1 MRAIYYPFVKSEL
14 AKNIIVLGESAK
26 HLQVVRIRPND
37 EVLVLN
43 GNGLKA
49 HTIVGAIFK
58 TQVELLVQK
67 IEEELPK
74 HSISLAIANP
84 KKDAF
89 EDILKMAVELGIKEI
104 FPLRSEFSQY
114 DYEASERFLRILE
127 SALVQSN
134 NAFLTK
140 IHPQRRLEDFLE
152 SNQSPLYFFNSRP
165 SDSTPI
171 GKKNEEKVILIGPE
185 GGFSNRETE
194 IILSKPNVFSIH
206 MPTPIQRAPTAVAS
220 SIGYLLSP

>member
-1 MRAIYYPFVKSEL
+1 MRAIYYPFVKSDVS
-14 AKNIIVLGESAK
+14 KHIIVADESAK
-26 HLQVVRIRPND
+26 HLQVVRVKPND

-43 GNGLKA
+43 GNGLLA
-49 HTIVGAIFK
+49 YTIVGTIYK

-67 IEEELPK
+67 IEEEQPK

-89 EDILKMAVELGIKEI
+89 EDILKIAVELGVKKIY
-104 FPLRSEFSQY
+104 PLRSEFSQY
-114 DYEASERFLRILE
+114 DYEANDRFLRIIE

-140 IHPQRRLEDFLE
+140 IHSQMRLEDFLE

-165 SDSTPI
+165 SDNAPI
-171 GKKNEEKVILIGPE
+171 EKNNNEKIILIGPE
-185 GGFSNRETE
+185 GGFSTRETE
-194 IILSKPNVFSIH
+194 LILSKTNVFSIH